1 MAHKPHQAAGTKG
14 NRMKALV
21 CALAA
26 CAALFAAPAL
36 AQTAPDSRAA
46 LITYLD
52 GVAAAR
58 LAERRAAV
66 AQIRTP
72 ADVERRQAEVRARV
86 LGLIGGLPERSGP
99 LAARTTSRI
108 DADGYRTETVIFDSM
123 PGQHVTA
130 TLFLPPA
137 GKGPF
142 PAVVISPGHSPTG
155 RAGDYSFGANFARN
169 GVAAL
174 TYDIVGE
181 GERLQYYDPDLGAS
195 RVGKPTGEHSMAA
208 FHTWLVGGH
217 VSRYFVFDA
226 VRAIDYLASRPEI
239 DAARIGAFG
248 CSGGGTVTAYLAAL
262 DTRVK
267 AAAVACYINDFQH
280 LLAGPGPQDAE
291 QSIQDFIASGLD
303 IPDWIE
309 LVAPKPYAVVSTT
322 EDMFPFAGAKA
333 AVEDARPFWTAYG
346 AGERLEWITGPGGH
360 GALAPISDKIV
371 AFFLRAFGMPADKP
385 GFSPQRAADP
395 STTVASETGQVG
407 GETIGSINQAT
418 AAKIPRRTARSVT
431 LPAEIRALAKVEAIP
446 GAARPQATTSEETRD
461 GLVWT
466 SVTFASPRG
475 PLAASYVRPAGAA
488 TGKVALILDPAPLA
502 TLTRPGGRLETLAR
516 KGWAVLALQS
526 RGSDGTEEIKSA
538 VVGDQNLLAL
548 RAQLVGKTLLGLRVD
563 DAIVAMDWLAAQS
576 GAPVTIVGV
585 GASGPVALH
594 AAALDSRIE
603 AVRLENS
610 QVSWRLAALAPLQ
623 RDLPPIVVPGALKVY
638 DLPDLMAAIAPRPVT
653 LVGPVGPVGEPV
665 MKDRLAAF
673 LDQAKSA
680 TIYVAPSANDGW

>member
-1 MAHKPHQAAGTKG
+1 
-14 NRMKALV
+14 
-21 CALAA
+21 
-26 CAALFAAPAL
+26 
-36 AQTAPDSRAA
+36 
-46 LITYLD
+46 
-52 GVAAAR
+52 
-58 LAERRAAV
+58 
-66 AQIRTP
+66 
-72 ADVERRQAEVRARV
+72 
-86 LGLIGGLPERSGP
+86 
-99 LAARTTSRI
+99 
-108 DADGYRTETVIFDSM
+108 
-123 PGQHVTA
+123 
-130 TLFLPPA
+130 
-137 GKGPF
+137 
-142 PAVVISPGHSPTG
+142 
-155 RAGDYSFGANFARN
+155 
-169 GVAAL
+169 
-174 TYDIVGE
+174 
-181 GERLQYYDPDLGAS
+181 
-195 RVGKPTGEHSMAA
+195 
-208 FHTWLVGGH
+208 
-217 VSRYFVFDA
+217 
-226 VRAIDYLASRPEI
+226 
-239 DAARIGAFG
+239 
-248 CSGGGTVTAYLAAL
+248 
-262 DTRVK
+262 
-267 AAAVACYINDFQH
+267 
-280 LLAGPGPQDAE
+280 
-291 QSIQDFIASGLD
+291 
-303 IPDWIE
+303 
-309 LVAPKPYAVVSTT
+309 
-322 EDMFPFAGAKA
+322 
-333 AVEDARPFWTAYG
+333 
-346 AGERLEWITGPGGH
+346 
-360 GALAPISDKIV
+360 
-371 AFFLRAFGMPADKP
+371 
-385 GFSPQRAADP
+385 
-395 STTVASETGQVG
+395 
-407 GETIGSINQAT
+407 
-418 AAKIPRRTARSVT
+418 VT
-431 LPAEIRALAKVEAIP
+431 LPAEVRALARIEAIP
-446 GAARPQATTSEETRD
+446 GATQPQATATEETRD